1 MSDED
6 EAVSG
11 TEGAGGV
18 SRRAGIIARFYAALD
33 MKMREIENRIER
45 ASRSGAEELKAVDSE
60 RDARTLTALARL
72 FEKLTELDGAESGS
86 GKNANREE
94 DNLAGKE
101 IDAERFRREIADRLT
116 RMLEAEED

>member
-1 MSDED
+1 MCDED

-94 DNLAGKE
+94 DNLSGKE

>member
-1 MSDED
+1 MCDED

-101 IDAERFRREIADRLT
+101 IDAERFRREIAERLT

>member
-1 MSDED
+1 VSDED

-86 GKNANREE
+86 GKNSNREE